1 MIRTQGMYYMRSISD
16 TIGFRTFAR
25 FLHNKLLK
33 VRGQNGMGRVTIS
46 CRKLNNEKENQTVT
60 IFTEL

>member
-1 MIRTQGMYYMRSISD
+1 MYYMKPTSD

-25 FLHNKLLK
+25 FLHKK
-33 VRGQNGMGRVTIS
+33 VSKVNGQNGMGLVSIS
-46 CRKLNNEKENQTVT
+46 CRKLNNKKENQTVT